1 MTRRTNDANS
11 FKGTIKDMNGHV
23 FQCYGEGTASNQFA
37 RTLEELDGYVGL
49 HFKHNPADI
58 KKMIRKMTDTVFDMP
73 PAPEP
78 TPGTTETEA
87 PAVSASA
94 QVFWKQEVD
103 MYFRKKNMYENN
115 KCALYTVIW
124 SQCSEAMQA
133 KVKSHDGY
141 DAMYETSDSLA
152 LINVIKGIAYKFE
165 SQKNM
170 YLALDDAKHAFYTS
184 YQGADETN
192 ASYMSKFKNTI
203 EVIQH
208 YGGNI
213 GDDKALMKEELKTII
228 GSKDPDFLENAA
240 DEDVLS
246 AETIARQKAHAIAF
260 LKRADKARYGLLVME
275 LENQFTR
282 GTDQY
287 PKNVTETYNLLVNYK
302 KPRAPAGR
310 GNPRHAN
317 RGTEGERRASIAPKT
332 N

>member
-1 MTRRTNDANS
+1 MSTNTTAAPPGGTGSNATGTTASSRNAWRGGRGRSGQGRAGQGSSTTRHTNDANS

-23 FQCYGEGTASNQFA
+23 FQCYGEGTASNQFT

-58 KKMIRKMTDTVFDMP
+58 KKMIRKMTDTILDMP

-87 PAVSASA
+87 AAVSASA

-133 KVKSHDGY
+133 KAKSHDGY
-141 DAMYETSDSLA
+141 DTIYETSDNLT

-165 SQKNM
+165 SQKSM

-184 YQGADETN
+184 YQGADETK
-192 ASYMSKFKNTI
+192 AS
-203 EVIQH
+203 
-208 YGGNI
+208 
-213 GDDKALMKEELKTII
+213 
-228 GSKDPDFLENAA
+228 
-240 DEDVLS
+240 
-246 AETIARQKAHAIAF
+246 
-260 LKRADKARYGLLVME
+260 
-275 LENQFTR
+275 
-282 GTDQY
+282 
-287 PKNVTETYNLLVNYK
+287 
-302 KPRAPAGR
+302 
-310 GNPRHAN
+310 
-317 RGTEGERRASIAPKT
+317 
-332 N
+332 